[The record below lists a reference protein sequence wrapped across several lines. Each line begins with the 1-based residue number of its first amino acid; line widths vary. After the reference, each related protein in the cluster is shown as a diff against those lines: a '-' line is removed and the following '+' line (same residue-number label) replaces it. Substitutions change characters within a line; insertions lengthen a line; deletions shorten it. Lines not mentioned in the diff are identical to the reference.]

1 MVIMTVMVM
10 AMTAMMMMVMMTM
23 MILMM
28 MIWRMPR
35 RWLGWPQGLLALT
48 FLAYK
53 YKWPPQ
59 M

>member
-10 AMTAMMMMVMMTM
+10 AMAAMMMMVMM
-23 MILMM
+23 IR
-28 MIWRMPR
+28 RMLR

-59 M
+59 R